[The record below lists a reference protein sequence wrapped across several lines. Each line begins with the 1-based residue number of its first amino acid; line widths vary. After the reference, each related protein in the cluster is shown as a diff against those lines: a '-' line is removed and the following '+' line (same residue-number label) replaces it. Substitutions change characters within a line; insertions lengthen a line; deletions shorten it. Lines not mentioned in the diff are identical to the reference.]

1 MRPTSA
7 DEAKKKPEVLVL
19 AQRFREKLV
28 RIEGAQERAMALQ
41 LPRSVEAL
49 VKLLEEEAGF
59 DDLQDEMLM
68 ARLTRD
74 FERRFLSALRRAFWV
89 S

>member
-7 DEAKKKPEVLVL
+7 EEAKKKPEVLMM

-28 RIEGAQERAMALQ
+28 HIEGAQEHAMALQ
-41 LPRSVEAL
+41 LPRSVESL
-49 VKLLEEEAGF
+49 VKRLEEEAGF
-59 DDLQDEMLM
+59 EDLQDEMLT

-74 FERRFLSALRRAFWV
+74 FERRFLGALRRAFWV